1 MVYLD
6 DNYDLI
12 NSLLVFL
19 NSEKKF
25 LDFLSIL
32 ISKEIESTQFEQQI
46 FRQNTPVTKLIISYM
61 KYFAFDYLKDAI
73 LPTIEFI
80 LMSPDGFE
88 LNPTKISN
96 GKIFFILSDFFYFFL
111 FFFISNFFIF
121 VLFFFLSQIFIFFVL
136 FFLFR

>member
-111 FFFISNFFIF
+111 FFFYLKFFYFCSFFFFISNFY
-121 VLFFFLSQIFIFFVL
+121 FFRFIFFV
-136 FFLFR
+136 